1 MKKIKNKKMAEE
13 IKQPEELKF
22 DIMTAIEYF
31 TERRDNILEHFNDR
45 IKANDYK
52 HDVEMHDALARV
64 LRVNLQLRTLEECFI
79 VFKVMNAQA
88 EEDKKRIN

>member
-1 MKKIKNKKMAEE
+1 MAEE
-13 IKQPEELKF
+13 IKEPEELKF
-22 DIMTAIEYF
+22 DIMIAIEYI
-31 TERRDNILEHFNDR
+31 TEKRDDILEDFNDK

-64 LRVNLQLRTLEECFI
+64 LRVNLQLRTLEECLIAFRI
-79 VFKVMNAQA
+79 MNAQA

>member
-22 DIMTAIEYF
+22 DLMTAIEYI
-31 TERRDNILEHFNDR
+31 TEKRNDILEHLNDR

-52 HDVEMHDALARV
+52 HDVEMHDALATV
-64 LRVNLQLRTLEECFI
+64 LRVNVQLRTLEECLIAFRI
-79 VFKVMNAQA
+79 MNAQT
-88 EEDKKRIN
+88 EENKKRIN